1 MPLLRT
7 GPEAADSIVPGHHCE
22 LAPSDLEQHPR
33 HLHGQLHGQHQQM
46 ARIPTQQVA
55 AQPNPEM
62 TGVHD
67 WGQVPEQVVHITSE
81 HKIAQLKALLE
92 EKEALLSR
100 LGLGN

>member
-1 MPLLRT
+1 
-7 GPEAADSIVPGHHCE
+7 
-22 LAPSDLEQHPR
+22 
-33 HLHGQLHGQHQQM
+33 
-46 ARIPTQQVA
+46 
-55 AQPNPEM
+55 M